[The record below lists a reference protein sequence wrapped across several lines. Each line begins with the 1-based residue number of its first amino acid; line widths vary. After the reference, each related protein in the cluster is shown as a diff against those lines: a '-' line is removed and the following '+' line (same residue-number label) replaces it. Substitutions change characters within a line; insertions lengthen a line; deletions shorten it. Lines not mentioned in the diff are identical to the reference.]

1 MVAKCLNIQQNTSF
15 SGDLMREKRY
25 VARVSVA
32 LESELFEKLQDLSR
46 EKGISLAGL
55 IRMAVREW
63 LKSMS

>member
-1 MVAKCLNIQQNTSF
+1 
-15 SGDLMREKRY
+15 MREKRY